1 MYPRQFEEWPPNR
14 ELLGESKTVT
24 LKPGTIIDRFGYEGG
39 TFVSPYGV
47 PYEARALAP
56 ETYLIPYSVYVVTR
70 PVEVE
75 EGTIAPWFDDA
86 ALGIQYEF
94 SESVKKLIGQ
104 KVLRRV
110 VKYK

>member
-1 MYPRQFEEWPPNR
+1 M
-14 ELLGESKTVT
+14 GESKTVT

-56 ETYLIPYSVYVVTR
+56 ETYLISYSVYVVTR